1 MSVRTARPIGQSL
14 HPAVFIAR
22 EDFVAC
28 FAGDIELPAQHRH
41 LLPVQQSSHKT
52 QPLVHLATLPPRHL
66 GSPQMPESVT
76 HVPGMKCHLCARKHN
91 TYFRY
96 QSLPRMLPEEGSIAP
111 KSTISGPRLSPILIS
126 RASTVLRQR
135 RFAT

>member
-52 QPLVHLATLPPRHL
+52 QPLVHLVTLLPRHL

-76 HVPGMKCHLCARKHN
+76 HVPGMKCHLCARKGILN
-91 TYFRY
+91 F
-96 QSLPRMLPEEGSIAP
+96 
-111 KSTISGPRLSPILIS
+111 LSWYAFWVP
-126 RASTVLRQR
+126 ASNGFGFQ
-135 RFAT
+135 F